1 MVAEWAGGLCPGLTG
16 PQRRGPGS
24 LEAADG
30 EAGVGMG
37 PWDQEDRGLRAS
49 RKRLGPEIRDQG
61 RSEVMAQSRAVGS
74 RTQALPTPGQVA
86 LPE

>member
-1 MVAEWAGGLCPGLTG
+1 MCV
-16 PQRRGPGS
+16 
-24 LEAADG
+24 
-30 EAGVGMG
+30 G
-37 PWDQEDRGLRAS
+37 PWDWEDRGAQAS
-49 RKRLGPEIRDQG
+49 RKRLGPGIRGQG